1 MSELDI
7 NTKWNALKKQLNDI
21 MDSCIPNKMTT
32 TRHNVPWTNRTLI
45 RLTRKKQRLFNKAQK
60 KKGNEAWSRYKSCKK
75 QVTQQMRKARSD
87 YVNNIIES
95 AFQEVDTKPF
105 WKFIRSKRGE
115 NIGVAPLKSQGKLF
129 ADGRSKA
136 KILNNQF
143 KPSLLRRSPLTYL
156 HHMDPTFLLSAT
168 SKWTST
174 ASRSSLVTPKRT
186 KPPDQT
192 TSPAISWKKLP
203 LNWPRFWP
211 TSSNTHYE
219 MAYPPWRLEE
229 STSVPCLQKRKHQ
242 QCWELSPHFAHLCQL
257 QTFGAHH
264 LSPYPLSSGQAQHTI
279 VPATWLQIPPL
290 LWVPTP
296 QRVTWES
303 PTMRRNK

>member
-105 WKFIRSKRGE
+105 YAFAFRRRRHYVFGLSVRPSVHPSVRPSVRS
-115 NIGVAPLKSQGKLF
+115 LK
-129 ADGRSKA
+129 
-136 KILNNQF
+136 
-143 KPSLLRRSPLTYL
+143 
-156 HHMDPTFLLSAT
+156 
-168 SKWTST
+168 
-174 ASRSSLVTPKRT
+174 
-186 KPPDQT
+186 
-192 TSPAISWKKLP
+192 
-203 LNWPRFWP
+203 
-211 TSSNTHYE
+211 
-219 MAYPPWRLEE
+219 
-229 STSVPCLQKRKHQ
+229 
-242 QCWELSPHFAHLCQL
+242 
-257 QTFGAHH
+257 
-264 LSPYPLSSGQAQHTI
+264 YPLLTC
-279 VPATWLQIPPL
+279 T
-290 LWVPTP
+290 
-296 QRVTWES
+296 
-303 PTMRRNK
+303 